1 MTDIKSVFKGRSG
14 PYDKGLRVQCV
25 AVGTPIT
32 YTGKDTQVKQVLA
45 AAISDSKDVIKVS
58 CYDPSKF
65 RFFQVDKAL
74 ILKNFIKKEEDGK
87 SVVVTKVSKIAFG
100 APMTGITEEQKAL
113 GQSLINPPKAQLVSV
128 AEALSSPKKK
138 KSSVQGKLIQEEAS
152 KMVKVGGE
160 EVKIKNVVIE
170 DESGHAKVTLW
181 RELAS
186 ADVRTGE
193 FVQITDVQTNYYM
206 DQTSLSTT
214 MRSNLEKIDAP
225 EYTFTITVVGI
236 SVDDGLA
243 ELFTDGEGT
252 STSATEVTVPA
263 ELLQQA
269 LATNDGYVDLEAA
282 CEEGPFRL
290 SISRKGTDIL
300 NIAKI

>member
-1 MTDIKSVFKGRSG
+1 MFDSCKVNT
-14 PYDKGLRVQCV
+14 CV
-25 AVGTPIT
+25 LL
-32 YTGKDTQVKQVLA
+32 KQ
-45 AAISDSKDVIKVS
+45 
-58 CYDPSKF
+58 
-65 RFFQVDKAL
+65 
-74 ILKNFIKKEEDGK
+74 
-87 SVVVTKVSKIAFG
+87 SVVSLHFSYFSFYAF
-100 APMTGITEEQKAL
+100 Q
-113 GQSLINPPKAQLVSV
+113 
-128 AEALSSPKKK
+128 
-138 KSSVQGKLIQEEAS
+138 
-152 KMVKVGGE
+152 
-160 EVKIKNVVIE
+160 
-170 DESGHAKVTLW
+170 
-181 RELAS
+181 
-186 ADVRTGE
+186 
-193 FVQITDVQTNYYM
+193 
-206 DQTSLSTT
+206 
-214 MRSNLEKIDAP
+214 KIDAP